1 MEKMII
7 DKYIQEAQILY
18 EQKELKKRLFA
29 QKVLFTRK
37 DNSRAFSLEDVNTYK
52 EKTKS
57 AMVQNEIR
65 SIAKVMEKKIVIFQ
79 TRTINPVLNVPL
91 LNTTIEKIDADIKK
105 QYEHFKR
112 FHRRTHKRD

>member
-37 DNSRAFSLEDVNTYK
+37 DNSRAFSLEDVNNYK

-57 AMVQNEIR
+57 ALVQNEIR
-65 SIAKVMEKKIVIFQ
+65 SIAKVMEKDSYFS
-79 TRTINPVLNVPL
+79 
-91 LNTTIEKIDADIKK
+91 NTHDKSHVECSIIRYNA
-105 QYEHFKR
+105 
-112 FHRRTHKRD
+112 